1 MKKKTSDKKK
11 KKKNKQKKSNKKT
24 NFTDSRIKVMVNF
37 IIKRDGKKE
46 PFYIEKIKKGI
57 VEAAL
62 KTDMQEKEAGVLAGK
77 ISTAISE
84 SIKNANEVLA
94 AELNARVF
102 SALDAMAPDVA
113 KAWKKYQ

>member
-1 MKKKTSDKKK
+1 
-11 KKKNKQKKSNKKT
+11 
-24 NFTDSRIKVMVNF
+24 MVNF

-46 PFYIEKIKKGI
+46 PFYIETIKKGI

-62 KTDMQEKEAGVLAGK
+62 RTDMQEKEARALAGK
-77 ISTAISE
+77 ISLSILE

-94 AELNARVF
+94 AELKARVF
-102 SALDAMAPDVA
+102 SALNAMAPDVA